1 MVFFPVE
8 VEGEFDFVDE
18 SGLVNPVIEAF
29 YVVALLG
36 DDEVPL
42 ASFVVEARDESLEVG
57 AVGKHEMLEA
67 RVVEDAVQRAAG
79 QAKEVFE
86 VPVRVGSDGSDLAVG
101 F

>member
-57 AVGKHEMLEA
+57 AGGEHEMLEA

-79 QAKEVFE
+79 QAKEAFE
-86 VPVRVGSDGSDLAVG
+86 VPVRVGSDGSDSAVG